1 VYHGCMENNQLIE
14 KLLELGFTYH
24 PHDFYS
30 FYQEDVS
37 PNEIQFIISESGYRV
52 VVFYE
57 GRFVAYDG
65 PSEEVALAV
74 VEYQVSNIVMM

>member
-1 VYHGCMENNQLIE
+1 MENNQLTE

-24 PHDFYS
+24 PHDLYI

-37 PNEIQFIISESGYRV
+37 PDEIQFIISERGYRV
-52 VVFYE
+52 VVFHE
-57 GRFVAYDG
+57 GRFVAYEG

-74 VEYQVSNIVMM
+74 AEYQVSNIVTM